1 MEPLGT
7 DERHAAR
14 HAAASAGRRRAERY
28 RSCTSSRR
36 RERAGSD
43 HATRRDTLE
52 THTYANDAGPAAAD
66 GHHIVNG
73 WVARVP
79 VTLIPTK
86 PWDIGGNRYPLNV
99 TATYHVAAGR
109 TDRATFSARGAID
122 AQVSSAIYEMGAA
135 SSILPLICLGSGI
148 RPLAADAMS
157 AATEYAIE
165 TDGLTRRF
173 GDFVAVDGVTL
184 KIPKG
189 HLYGFLGLNGAGKT
203 TTIRM
208 LTTLLPPSAGTAKLW
223 GHDVVREPLAVRGLV
238 GLVSDETSESQS
250 TWTAREYLSYFAR
263 IRHIADAPGEVERI
277 LDDVGLDARFRGKLI
292 GTYSTGMKRRVEI
305 ARALMGRPKVLF
317 LDEPTRGLDL
327 PAKRDMWNLLRRLA
341 TEDKVTTFLS
351 SHDAQEIRSLCSE
364 ISVIASGRV
373 VYTGAT
379 RELGADL
386 DTFEERLIELLT
398 QHDCP
403 V

>member
-1 MEPLGT
+1 MT
-7 DERHAAR
+7 
-14 HAAASAGRRRAERY
+14 
-28 RSCTSSRR
+28 T
-36 RERAGSD
+36 
-43 HATRRDTLE
+43 
-52 THTYANDAGPAAAD
+52 
-66 GHHIVNG
+66 I
-73 WVARVP
+73 
-79 VTLIPTK
+79 
-86 PWDIGGNRYPLNV
+86 
-99 TATYHVAAGR
+99 
-109 TDRATFSARGAID
+109 
-122 AQVSSAIYEMGAA
+122 
-135 SSILPLICLGSGI
+135 
-148 RPLAADAMS
+148 
-157 AATEYAIE
+157 EYAIE
-165 TDGLTRRF
+165 TEGLTRRF

-203 TTIRM
+203 TTIRV
-208 LTTLLPPSAGTAKLW
+208 LTTLLPPSGGTAKLW

-263 IRHIADAPGEVERI
+263 IRHMKEAADQVERI
-277 LDDVGLDARFRGKLI
+277 LDDVGLDSRFRGKLI

-305 ARALMGRPKVLF
+305 ARALMGHPKVLF

-341 TEDKVTTFLS
+341 ANENVTTFLS

-364 ISVIASGRV
+364 ISVIANGRL

-379 RELGADL
+379 GELGSDL

-398 QHDCP
+398 QQGRAA
-403 V
+403 